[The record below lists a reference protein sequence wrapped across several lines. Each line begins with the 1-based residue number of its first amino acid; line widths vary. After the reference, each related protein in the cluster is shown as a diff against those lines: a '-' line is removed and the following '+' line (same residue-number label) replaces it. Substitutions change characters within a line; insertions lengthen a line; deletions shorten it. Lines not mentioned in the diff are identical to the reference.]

1 MIIKEISKDIF
12 DEFAKNHLL
21 YNQYQTSNYATIKQ
35 KQEYEIVYIGGYKNN
50 ILVCA
55 SMILFKQ
62 IAPTIKYGYAP
73 RGFLIDYYDKNL
85 MQEFTKALKSYYLL
99 KNIAFIKI
107 DPEIIYS
114 VVDPIKN
121 TKKIN
126 SVSDK
131 LISFMSSLGYQ
142 KLKSSLYFDSMMPVY
157 NPIIDLSEF
166 RLTNLNESV
175 ITEIKKSDLF
185 GLKFRKGTEKDIE
198 TLFSFVKDKKNRT
211 QAYYSEYYNSYNKTN
226 NIDLF
231 VLEIDYSVYLKIL
244 QKNYEEE
251 TLKNEIINKDF
262 LLNSTDTNLFTKKMD
277 SDKTLSDIKN
287 EITEVTK
294 VVRDNNYIPVASALV
309 TKFNKRVT
317 ININGWNKNFAYLN
331 SKLYLFYNI
340 IYHYKREK
348 YDFIDMDGITADFT
362 ENNPYKSLNDF
373 KLKFNPTIYEYIGE
387 FDLVINPAYYQMLWT
402 SGKLHKEFQK
412 ERVSD

>member
-211 QAYYSEYYNSYNKTN
+211 QAYYNEYYNSYNKTN

-231 VLEIDYSVYLKIL
+231 VLEIDYSVYLKNV
-244 QKNYEEE
+244 QKKYE
-251 TLKNEIINKDF
+251 
-262 LLNSTDTNLFTKKMD
+262 
-277 SDKTLSDIKN
+277 
-287 EITEVTK
+287 
-294 VVRDNNYIPVASALV
+294 
-309 TKFNKRVT
+309 
-317 ININGWNKNFAYLN
+317 
-331 SKLYLFYNI
+331 
-340 IYHYKREK
+340 
-348 YDFIDMDGITADFT
+348 
-362 ENNPYKSLNDF
+362 
-373 KLKFNPTIYEYIGE
+373 
-387 FDLVINPAYYQMLWT
+387 
-402 SGKLHKEFQK
+402 
-412 ERVSD
+412 